1 MYNPSMLLND
11 KVVLITG
18 ASSGVGRATALLC
31 AKEGASV
38 VFSYKQN
45 KDGADETCKEI
56 ERLGSKCLTIQA
68 NLCNDSEAKRL
79 VEEAVKKFGKIDV
92 LVNNA
97 GRYIGGD
104 EWDGDSVIWEQSLN
118 QSLVSVMSV
127 SKYAIKHMQEK
138 QSGTLVNVASRHSL
152 FGQMDALAYAS
163 SKAGVVNITQAY
175 AKLMAPWGRAN
186 AVSPGAVRAGYW
198 KAAPQEELEENIQGT
213 LLKKII
219 EPEDIADTI
228 LFLASE
234 KSRMITGQNI
244 VVDAGF
250 VIK

>member
-1 MYNPSMLLND
+1 MLLKD
-11 KVVLITG
+11 KIVLITV
-18 ASSGVGRATALLC
+18 ASSGVGMATALLC
-31 AKEGASV
+31 AIEGASIA
-38 VFSYKQN
+38 FSYKQN
-45 KDGADETCKEI
+45 KEGAEEVCKKLEK
-56 ERLGSKCLTIQA
+56 LGAKCSAFQA
-68 NLCNDSEAKRL
+68 DLSNDAEAKEL
-79 VEEAVKKFGKIDV
+79 VEKTLKQFGRIDV

-104 EWDGDSVIWEQSLN
+104 EWDGKSEVWHQSLG

-138 QSGTLVNVASRHSL
+138 QLGVLVNVASRHSL
-152 FGQMDALAYAS
+152 FGQMDAISYAS

-198 KAAPQEELEENIQGT
+198 KTAPQDELNENIEGT

-228 LFLASE
+228 VFLASD

-244 VVDAGF
+244 VVDAGY